1 MEPGAHAPTNRW
13 LLAAKER
20 TVLKSELSRRAR
32 PTSKPLKPRR
42 AIKAGAS
49 IACRT
54 AKSILKHAFS
64 VGQIVEL
71 KPSILL
77 RLAASGEYEI
87 THLMPEPDVSSA
99 SPRYRIKSR
108 EEVYQRIVSEDELA
122 LSGGPVTA

>member
-1 MEPGAHAPTNRW
+1 V
-13 LLAAKER
+13 
-20 TVLKSELSRRAR
+20 VLRSGKVA
-32 PTSKPLKPRR
+32 T
-42 AIKAGAS
+42 
-49 IACRT
+49 
-54 AKSILKHAFS
+54 LKHEFR

-87 THLMPEPDVSSA
+87 THLMPEPDVNTA

-122 LSGGPVTA
+122 LSLRPVTG